1 MKASP
6 QDLAKLTQL
15 QATQTLGRKKFMS
28 SDFTVINNNEVD
40 EGDQEAGRVP
50 SCVRKGKKRKRRRQ
64 QEEAEEDEEGKEQE
78 QQPPDPSVVRLGV
91 RKLCLSLRAQIK
103 GRVQNLKKA
112 HSILLLKE
120 K

>member
-28 SDFTVINNNEVD
+28 SDFTVINNNEVN

-50 SCVRKGKKRKRRRQ
+50 SCVRRGKKRKRRRQ
-64 QEEAEEDEEGKEQE
+64 QEEEEEDEEGQEQE
-78 QQPPDPSVVRLGV
+78 REQSDPSIVRLGV
-91 RKLCLSLRAQIK
+91 RKLLLSIRAQIK
-103 GRVQNLKKA
+103 GRTQHLERPKA
-112 HSILLLKE
+112 YCF
-120 K
+120 